1 MCCTSIQWQGIAWL
15 RLVVFTRLTHL
26 PVFYTPLW
34 LQRLPII
41 GDPELVDMELGT
53 GAVKLTP
60 AHDPNDLAAARRH
73 GLPEVG
79 ALHPTD

>member
-1 MCCTSIQWQGIAWL
+1 M
-15 RLVVFTRLTHL
+15 FTRLTHL